1 MPCRSESLQP
11 GRRRAGGGSSRK
23 ASLPA
28 RARLRERARL
38 PERARLRELR
48 LRLLG
53 RLDQTT
59 GRERSILRRSILSLE
74 RRLRRERAAG
84 PGAAGRGEKRL
95 KPGAHRDTL

>member
-1 MPCRSESLQP
+1 MPCRSESPEP

-23 ASLPA
+23 AS
-28 RARLRERARL
+28 L